1 MTSPSNFKACLD
13 VCKCFAQMRK
23 PQKNSS
29 VKMHISLVVSWIPR
43 NSFLLP
49 PLLTRQAL
57 GTTIVH
63 NRIGIYSNWVG
74 SRLIR
79 FGSSCH
85 KIKQDFSCPKQSKIA
100 IANCRSSLKQPLIFS
115 FNHNSRSITIIS
127 NWFGTLLDRKQLFTK
142 VKFCGPQD
150 DQGGY
155 LDSFSLHFSN
165 SQWHIGYIKFC
176 NYEGAL
182 KDSHSKCELLF
193 AAASD

>member
-1 MTSPSNFKACLD
+1 MEISNCKRISSIFFGRNIFFYFMDDFAKEEALINCCQKRPWLQSIKVYILQKIASPSNFRTCMD

-100 IANCRSSLKQPLIFS
+100 IANCRSSLK
-115 FNHNSRSITIIS
+115 
-127 NWFGTLLDRKQLFTK
+127 
-142 VKFCGPQD
+142 
-150 DQGGY
+150 
-155 LDSFSLHFSN
+155 
-165 SQWHIGYIKFC
+165 
-176 NYEGAL
+176 
-182 KDSHSKCELLF
+182 
-193 AAASD
+193 